1 MRRKPLDLILT
12 VFSITFAAF
21 YLFPIFWI
29 LVSSLKSDGE
39 IFQYPPTF
47 FPLHASFA
55 SYYSGLEGYSLLRAF
70 TNSLTISLPSCL
82 LSVVLG
88 DLAAFGLA
96 RYHPRGEQA
105 FLLVFLVTQMLPVS
119 LVLTPLF
126 ILFKDTGLLNTFG
139 APILATA
146 TISVP
151 FIVLTLRPY
160 FQQLPMELEEA
171 AFLDGL
177 GRWRTF
183 VRIFLPISAP
193 GIVVAITFSFLFAW
207 NDLIFSLTF
216 LSKQETRPLTAG
228 IYNFITQY
236 GISWNK
242 VMAFGSV
249 IVLPVILLFTL
260 LQKQIVAGL
269 TSGALKE

>member
-1 MRRKPLDLILT
+1 MRSKPLDRLFS
-12 VFSITFAAF
+12 VFALALVAI
-21 YLFPIFWI
+21 YLFPVFWI
-29 LVSSLKSDGE
+29 LISSFKSDGE
-39 IFQYPPTF
+39 IFRYPPTF
-47 FPLHASFA
+47 LPTQWTFA
-55 SYYSGLEGYSLLRAF
+55 SYYAGLEGYSLAKAF
-70 TNSLTISLPSCL
+70 TNSLLISLPSCL

-88 DLAAFGLA
+88 VLAGFGLG
-96 RYHPRGEQA
+96 RYHPRGEQG

-126 ILFKDTGLLNTFG
+126 ILFKDIGLLNTFG

-160 FQQLPMELEEA
+160 FQQLPQELEEA

-183 VRIFLPISAP
+183 VRIFLPLSAP

-249 IVLPVILLFTL
+249 IVLPVLFLFTL
-260 LQKQIVAGL
+260 LQRQIVAGL

>member
-1 MRRKPLDLILT
+1 MNRKWINVALST
-12 VFSITFAAF
+12 FSLALAAV

-29 LVSSLKSDGE
+29 LVSSLKGDGE
-39 IFQYPPTF
+39 MFRYPPTF
-47 FPLHASFA
+47 FPQHWELT
-55 SYYSGLEGYSLLRAF
+55 SYYAGLEGYSIPKAF
-70 TNSLTISLPSCL
+70 TNSLLISLPSCL

-88 DLAAFGLA
+88 VLAGFGLA
-96 RYHPRGEQA
+96 RYKPRGEKA

-119 LVLTPLF
+119 LVLTPMF

-139 APILATA
+139 APILADA
-146 TISVP
+146 TISIP

-160 FQQLPMELEEA
+160 FQQLPIELEEA

-183 VRIFLPISAP
+183 VKIFLPISAP
-193 GIVVAITFSFLFAW
+193 GIVVAVTFSFLFAW

-216 LSKQETRPLTAG
+216 LSKQENRPLTAG
-228 IYNFITQY
+228 IFNFITQY
-236 GISWNK
+236 GIYWNK
-242 VMAFGSV
+242 VMAFGSIV
-249 IVLPVILLFTL
+249 VLPVILLFTV

>member
-1 MRRKPLDLILT
+1 MRRKPLELT
-12 VFSITFAAF
+12 LSVLSIALAVV

-29 LVSSLKSDGE
+29 LVSSVKSDGE

-47 FPLHASFA
+47 FPTHWNFA
-55 SYYSGLEGYSLLRAF
+55 SYYASLEGYSLFKAF
-70 TNSLTISLPSCL
+70 SNSLMISIPSCL

-88 DLAAFGLA
+88 VLAAYGLG

-126 ILFKDTGLLNTFG
+126 ILFKDMGLLNTFG
-139 APILATA
+139 SPIIATA

-160 FQQLPMELEEA
+160 FQQLPAELEEA

-183 VRIFLPISAP
+183 VRIFLPLSAP

-216 LSKQETRPLTAG
+216 LSKQENRPLTAG

-236 GISWNK
+236 GVYWNK

-249 IVLPVILLFTL
+249 IVLPVIVMFTL
-260 LQKQIVAGL
+260 LQKQIVSGL

>member
-1 MRRKPLDLILT
+1 MNRKPINLILS
-12 VFSITFAAF
+12 VFSIALAAV

-39 IFQYPPTF
+39 IFRYPPTF
-47 FPLHASFA
+47 VPQHWEFS
-55 SYYSGLEGYSLLRAF
+55 SYYAGLEGYSLVKAF
-70 TNSLTISLPSCL
+70 TNSLIISLPSCL

-88 DLAAFGLA
+88 VLAGFGLA
-96 RYHPRGEQA
+96 RYKPRGEKA

-119 LVLTPLF
+119 LVLTPMFL
-126 ILFKDTGLLNTFG
+126 LFKDTGLLNTFA
-139 APILATA
+139 APILADA

-160 FQQLPMELEEA
+160 FQQLPRELEEA

-193 GIVVAITFSFLFAW
+193 GIVVAVTFSFLFAW

-216 LSKQETRPLTAG
+216 LSKQENRPLTAG
-228 IYNFITQY
+228 IFNFITQY
-236 GISWNK
+236 GIYWNK
-242 VMAFGSV
+242 VMAFGSIV
-249 IVLPVILLFTL
+249 VLPVILLFTL

-269 TSGALKE
+269 TSGAVKE